1 MDQGLDPVTLG
12 TLWFFGALAVGGLAG
27 WALGSFT
34 KFETGLGAG
43 LLLPGAVALW
53 LAARFWLQWRA
64 APASPEAAD
73 LRGGAIA
80 FFLFGTF
87 PFSLGAFFLAKQSL
101 PERAPMREEHAPR
114 GWGPRRIAIVA
125 LNLMLV
131 AGIVW
136 PVFNAESVARGL
148 MQGFG
153 VIAAAIL
160 LHGVR
165 GLFDPRASLVWCL
178 GMLVLGANFASWVVA
193 LHLLIGQS

>member
-1 MDQGLDPVTLG
+1 MDQGLDPVTIG

-34 KFETGLGAG
+34 NFETGLGAG
-43 LLLPGAVALW
+43 LLVPGAVALW
-53 LAARFWLQWRA
+53 LAARFWLQWRG
-64 APASPEAAD
+64 APAAAEAAD

-87 PFSLGAFFLAKQSL
+87 PFSLGAFFLARRFL
-101 PERAPMREEHAPR
+101 PPKAGQDLAEAPR
-114 GWGPRRIAIVA
+114 GWGPRRLSIVA
-125 LNLMLV
+125 LNLMLA
-131 AGIVW
+131 AGIAW
-136 PVFNAESVARGL
+136 PVFAGDSVARGL

-165 GLFDPRASLVWCL
+165 GLFDPRASAQWCL

>member
-1 MDQGLDPVTLG
+1 MEPGLDPVTLG
-12 TLWFFGALAVGGLAG
+12 TLWFFGALAVGGLGG

-34 KFETGLGAG
+34 RFETGLGAG
-43 LLLPGAVALW
+43 LIVPGAVGLW
-53 LAARFWLQWRA
+53 LAVRFWLQWRA
-64 APASPEAAD
+64 APAAPEAAD

-87 PFSLGAFFLAKQSL
+87 PFSLGAFFLVKQGL
-101 PERAPMREEHAPR
+101 PSRAPMREDEAPE
-114 GWGPRRIAIVA
+114 GWGPRRLAIVA

-131 AGIVW
+131 AGIAW
-136 PVFNAESVARGL
+136 PALAGESVAQGL

-153 VIAAAIL
+153 VIAAAIT

-165 GLFDPRASLVWCL
+165 GLFDRRVSVVWCL

-193 LHLLIGQS
+193 LALLIGQS